1 MRKFVYQVCYTRYQG
16 SFYLWRIG
24 PLTKHCKVPK
34 CFDKDC
40 VKIFLLFS
48 ALLMMFQISRSL
60 KRSFGSKMLAIKKL
74 PIIKVESQ
82 VNF

>member
-16 SFYLWRIG
+16 SFYLWQIG

-48 ALLMMFQISRSL
+48 ALLMMFQISRSFL
-60 KRSFGSKMLAIKKL
+60 DHSAYTKPSNLEL
-74 PIIKVESQ
+74 
-82 VNF
+82 